1 MSSTGLHSSD
11 ITSKSSFWI
20 SVDADAN
27 VIGFMLAFFKYC
39 RHKLWIFRD
48 YYKHQKTLPL
58 LRFESSLFSKKV
70 CFP

>member
-27 VIGFMLAFFKYC
+27 VIGFMLASLSIVVTSYGFLETIINIK
-39 RHKLWIFRD
+39 KLFLYSDLIFLI
-48 YYKHQKTLPL
+48 Q
-58 LRFESSLFSKKV
+58 
-70 CFP
+70 